1 MCAHIPSLVCV
12 YGCVCT
18 CVHTHT
24 SSVSIRVHV
33 CAFMY
38 ALYVCAY
45 TDDAYVCTYIMC
57 AHIHAFMCVSVYM
70 SMCALHWGCL
80 ALWAPSFILVYIHRA
95 CVFCTYIMC
104 VHIHACMCVCM
115 TVGITLRLSCPVN
128 TVLHCWGR
136 LALWAPS
143 FILGYI
149 HRACVFCTYIMCVH
163 IHACMCVCMT
173 VGITLRLSCPVNTV
187 LHCCAQP
194 VTVYTENKLPFPIR
208 VQLLDSSGS
217 PSATADIRVHITKD
231 PKIKVT
237 AFPYRHMPS
246 VCLTSVFVITLLPVA
261 CPTSVFIIP
270 LQSVLDCVND
280 KSAINSV
287 KRVC

>member
-1 MCAHIPSLVCV
+1 
-12 YGCVCT
+12 
-18 CVHTHT
+18 
-24 SSVSIRVHV
+24 
-33 CAFMY
+33 
-38 ALYVCAY
+38 
-45 TDDAYVCTYIMC
+45 
-57 AHIHAFMCVSVYM
+57 
-70 SMCALHWGCL
+70 
-80 ALWAPSFILVYIHRA
+80 
-95 CVFCTYIMC
+95 
-104 VHIHACMCVCM
+104 
-115 TVGITLRLSCPVN
+115 
-128 TVLHCWGR
+128 
-136 LALWAPS
+136 
-143 FILGYI
+143 
-149 HRACVFCTYIMCVH
+149 MCVH